1 MFSAQAAAAHSA
13 AEISPLANPAA
24 ALLRATFQLVPGLG
38 PTRERGLWQAGVT
51 DWAHWDLAS
60 EAASRIVP
68 EALRDKLARA
78 TARASAALAQGDL
91 PRLAAALPAREIWR
105 LYGAFAQ
112 RAVFLDIE
120 ADNRDDG
127 GITAIGIYDQRGPRI
142 LLAGRDLHH
151 FPREVGPDCLLV
163 TFNGAC
169 FDVPVLRRAFPD
181 WQAPA
186 AHIDLRPVWTRLG
199 QWGGLKVIEERL
211 GLGRPDHLRG
221 VTGQTAVWLWREAQ
235 LGNRRAL
242 QRFAEY
248 NLYDTINLRTLL
260 VMAHNQLAAATGL
273 DVPAL
278 PSFARGDVLYDVSKV
293 LLAL

>member
-1 MFSAQAAAAHSA
+1 MWRLFSAFS
-13 AEISPLANPAA
+13 
-24 ALLRATFQLVPGLG
+24 
-38 PTRERGLWQAGVT
+38 
-51 DWAHWDLAS
+51 
-60 EAASRIVP
+60 
-68 EALRDKLARA
+68 
-78 TARASAALAQGDL
+78 
-91 PRLAAALPAREIWR
+91 
-105 LYGAFAQ
+105 Q
-112 RAVFLDIE
+112 RAVYLDIE
-120 ADNRDDG
+120 TDVDE
-127 GITAIGIYDQRGPRI
+127 GITAIGIYDQPGPRI

-151 FPREVGPDCLLV
+151 FPREVASDCLLV

-169 FDVPVLRRAFPD
+169 FDVPVLRRTFPD

-199 QWGGLKVIEERL
+199 QWGGLKAIEDKL

-221 VTGQTAVWLWREAQ
+221 LNGSAAVWLWRDAQ
-235 LGNRRAL
+235 YGNRRAL

-248 NLYDTINLRTLL
+248 NLYDTINLRSLL
-260 VMAHNQLAAATGL
+260 VMAHNRLAAATGL

>member
-1 MFSAQAAAAHSA
+1 VFSQQAAAPSYADGD
-13 AEISPLANPAA
+13 

-51 DWAHWDLAS
+51 DWDHFTGNVP
-60 EAASRIVP
+60 AAAGIVP
-68 EALRDKLARA
+68 QGLGEKLARA
-78 TARASAALAQGDL
+78 TAAATTALAARDL
-91 PRLAAALPAREIWR
+91 PALAAALPTREMWR
-105 LYGAFAQ
+105 LFGAFAD
-112 RAVFLDIE
+112 RAVYLDIE
-120 ADNRDDG
+120 TDSQNGGDQD
-127 GITAIGIYDQRGPRI
+127 GITAIGIYDHAGPRI

-151 FPREVGPDCLLV
+151 FPQLVPRDCLLV

-169 FDVPVLRRAFPD
+169 FDVPVLRRVFRD
-181 WQAPA
+181 WEAPA

-199 QWGGLKVIEERL
+199 QWGGLKLIEDRV
-211 GLGRPDHLRG
+211 GIGRPDHLRG
-221 VTGQTAVWLWREAQ
+221 LTGSAAVWLWRDAQ
-235 LGNRRAL
+235 NGNRRAL

-260 VMAHNQLAAATGL
+260 VMAHNQLAADTGL
-273 DVPAL
+273 DVPPV